1 MDLHRAAFNTL
12 NQRLHLLHFVVRR
25 DGCLL
30 ARELLLISVIK
41 VWHFNRNLNLV
52 QVHFLGPIDC
62 YLWAGNGRPRL
73 FYWLMDNLF
82 DDFQLILFLLDSVL
96 TILSI
101 SHIFI
106 NRLLFNLILVCLHV
120 AIKSARLLL
129 LFLCF
134 RKMFLSAFGLCCGF
148 IKQFIFESALRHSVI
163 LRRRDSGNAAASAL
177 TDELDSSARTFAL
190 CLV

>member
-1 MDLHRAAFNTL
+1 M
-12 NQRLHLLHFVVRR
+12 
-25 DGCLL
+25 
-30 ARELLLISVIK
+30 IK

-129 LFLCF
+129 LFLWF

-148 IKQFIFESALRHSVI
+148 SMQFILDSALRRSVI

-177 TDELDSSARTFAL
+177 ADELDRSARAFAL